1 MSRIEVTF
9 EVDVPEDAN
18 YDETLAWVMF
28 ETGANGVLSGK
39 NPLSTYD
46 LEADY
51 KTVSIREI

>member
-28 ETGANGVLSGK
+28 ETGATGGISGK

-51 KTVSIREI
+51 RTVSIREI